1 MNEELGPKLKKRLIV
16 AVAMG
21 VLFGLIIMISP
32 WLMCESLI
40 QVAGLLIVLVFL
52 NKKQISAIGILK
64 VFVGVSL
71 VYSIT
76 SNYFIWILHP
86 SSEVAKTI
94 DLITFLFFNNSIFLL
109 GVSISLFVFAY
120 KFKTN

>member
-1 MNEELGPKLKKRLIV
+1 MKEELGPELKKRLIV

-21 VLFGLIIMISP
+21 VLFGLVVLLIP
-32 WLMCESLI
+32 GFNYESFI
-40 QVAGLLIVLVFL
+40 QVAGLLIVLVFS

-86 SSEVAKTI
+86 SSGVAETI
-94 DLITFLFFNNSIFLL
+94 DLVTFLFFNNSIFIL
-109 GVSISLFVFAY
+109 GVSISLFAFVF